1 MLFEFSWTMYF
12 LALFALMVLSI
23 ALTTLCGTAPPR
35 QRNGSPH
42 GEADEHDAGHARQ
55 SARRG

>member
-1 MLFEFSWTMYF
+1 MLFEFSWMTYF

-35 QRNGSPH
+35 PRDGSLR
-42 GEADEHDAGHARQ
+42 GEADGHDAGHGRQNARH
-55 SARRG
+55 G

>member
-1 MLFEFSWTMYF
+1 MTYF

-35 QRNGSPH
+35 PRDGSLR
-42 GEADEHDAGHARQ
+42 GEADGHDAGHGRQNARH
-55 SARRG
+55 G